1 MNYIP
6 IWLIMKTHQNNDL
19 INIEFMVT
27 TYQYQMNVR

>member
-19 INIEFMVT
+19 INIEFMAKPHINNKL
-27 TYQYQMNVR
+27 M

>member
-19 INIEFMVT
+19 INIEFMVKPHINT
-27 TYQYQMNVR
+27 KLL